1 MASRSKSDPS
11 GKPRRRI
18 AARVFIEP
26 GAAPGTLK
34 ALENSAPPVITV
46 LQCPGDGTSSL
57 VEITGQAALPHPA
70 AKGMRWVRVTGL
82 GAMEPLQTVMEHY
95 NLSRL
100 AMEDTL
106 TTGGRTKLE
115 QQEQSEFAF
124 FVLQA
129 PPRLGQRGK
138 GEHLSMFCK
147 NGLIIT
153 FEDTPTSLVNSLW
166 NKLQKTPPAGG
177 GAHLAEMV
185 SYMVLDMIVDS
196 FFPHLDAK
204 DEALAELEECVS
216 EHTLRHEDLNR
227 LHMVKRDLI
236 TLRRLLSPFKELRA
250 DLQKIH
256 SPESAKELR
265 PFLNDLNDHVV
276 QAGELLDTYYEVAKS
291 LDDISQSM
299 ISTRMN
305 GVIKILTIIS
315 TVFMPLSF
323 IAGIYGMN
331 FDTKYPLNMPELAL
345 PFGYPLVLLLM
356 AGIVAAMLWWFKK
369 KDWL

>member
-1 MASRSKSDPS
+1 MAVHSKPDTPK
-11 GKPRRRI
+11 KPRRRI
-18 AARVFIEP
+18 AARVFLAP
-26 GAAPGTLK
+26 GASPGTLIP
-34 ALENSAPPVITV
+34 LENSAPPAITV
-46 LQCPGDGTSSL
+46 LHCSGDGTSSL
-57 VEITGQAALPHPA
+57 KNIPDAAHLPHPA
-70 AKGMRWVRVTGL
+70 AKGMHWVRVTGL
-82 GAMEPLQTVMEHY
+82 GDIKPLQAIMDFY
-95 NLSRL
+95 SLSRL

-106 TTGGRTKLE
+106 NAGWRTKLE

-129 PPRLGQRGK
+129 PPHVGQRGK

-147 NGLIIT
+147 RGLVIT
-153 FEDTPTSLVNSLW
+153 FEETATDLVSTLW
-166 NKLQKTPPAGG
+166 DRLQKTPPTGKVT
-177 GAHLAEMV
+177 HVAEMAA
-185 SYMVLDMIVDS
+185 YTLLDMIVDG

-204 DEALAELEECVS
+204 DETLAELEDCIS
-216 EHTLRHEDLNR
+216 DHTPRHDDLNR

-250 DLQKIH
+250 DLLRVH

-265 PFLNDLNDHVV
+265 PFFNDLNDHVI

-299 ISTRMN
+299 ISNRMN
-305 GVIKILTIIS
+305 GIIKILTIIS

-323 IAGIYGMN
+323 IAGVYGMN
-331 FDTKYPLNMPELAL
+331 FNTEYPLNMPELSW
-345 PFGYPLVLLLM
+345 PFGYPLILALM

-369 KDWL
+369 KDWF